1 MQQEVSNERQLTK
14 KFFKYSIP
22 SVTAMWFF
30 SIYTMVDGMFVG
42 KGVGPFA
49 LAAVN
54 LSMPFV
60 NTIFAIGLLIAI
72 GSSTLITFYFGQ
84 NKREKSNEVFTLNV
98 IILSILGVTISF
110 ISLLFLDKIAI
121 FLGATRETLTYVKDY
136 LRIIIIFS
144 TFFIVSYSLEV
155 LVKADGFPIYSIIFV
170 TLSALTNI
178 VLDYILVIR
187 FDYGIKGA
195 AFATGLSQVISCVA
209 FLIHFISGKSNLKFV
224 KPKLDLKLIKNLFI
238 LGIPESL
245 TELSVGFTTF
255 IFNYFILRHIG
266 PHGIAAFSVIMYLN
280 NLVLMSM
287 VGTNQGMQP
296 LISFYNGKEDYKSIK
311 RLLNLALKTS
321 LAFGLLFFI
330 SSQLFTEQL
339 VSLFIQASSKE
350 SFQIALRGLRI
361 FSFGFLICGFN
372 IILSGYFTALKET
385 KKATIISSLR
395 GYILV
400 FIMLFIL
407 PNIWKD
413 IGIWIAPLFYE
424 ALTLIIASIIYARS
438 KVSLSQ
444 EEYSFNE

>member
-187 FDYGIKGA
+187 FNYGIKGA
-195 AFATGLSQVISCVA
+195 AFATGLSQFISCVA

>member
-30 SIYTMVDGMFVG
+30 SIYTMADGMFVG

-84 NKREKSNEVFTLNV
+84 NKKEKSNEVFTLNV
-98 IILSILGVTISF
+98 IILSILGVIITA

-121 FLGATRETLTYVKDY
+121 FLGATKETLTYVKDY

-144 TFFIVSYSLEV
+144 TCFIVSYSLEV
-155 LVKADGFPIYSIIFV
+155 LVKADGFPIYSITCV
-170 TLSALTNI
+170 TFSALTNI

-224 KPKLDLKLIKNLFI
+224 KPKLDFKLIKNLFI

-255 IFNYFILRHIG
+255 IFNYVILRHIG

-407 PNIWKD
+407 PNIWRD